1 MSVENRSAVETPKAP
16 AAIGPYSQAMGV
28 GDFLFVSGQIA
39 LDPETGR
46 LGNGGTIEAE
56 TERVMENLKAI
67 LVAGGSSLAQVVKT
81 TIYLADL
88 GDFQAVNQMY
98 GRYFP
103 ENPPA
108 RATIQVAGLPMGAR
122 VEVEAVAFRG

>member
-1 MSVENRSAVETPKAP
+1 MSVENRSAVATPKAP

>member
-56 TERVMENLKAI
+56 TEGVMENLKAI
-67 LVAGGSSLAQVVKT
+67 LVAGGSSLARVVKT
-81 TIYLADL
+81 TIYLTDL
-88 GDFQAVNQMY
+88 GDFQAVNQVY
-98 GRYFP
+98 GRFFP
-103 ENPPA
+103 ESPPA

-122 VEVEAVAFRG
+122 VEVEAVAFRT